1 VQPQQHLQHA
11 IQVASEAHGGQMD
24 KTGHPYV
31 EHCRRV
37 ADLVATEEEQIVAY
51 LHDIP
56 EKASGWTLDRLR
68 QEGFSSAVIAAVDAM
83 TKRVGENDDDFVRR
97 AIANPIARA
106 VKKAD
111 LEDNLVQAEEAGLE
125 TAKYLRGLEII
136 RRGKA

>member
-1 VQPQQHLQHA
+1 
-11 IQVASEAHGGQMD
+11 
-24 KTGHPYV
+24 
-31 EHCRRV
+31 
-37 ADLVATEEEQIVAY
+37 LVATEEEQIVAY

-83 TKRVGENDDDFVRR
+83 TKRVGEDDDDFVRR

-136 RRGKA
+136 QRGKA